1 METALRQRGRSL
13 LTAVAL
19 TVSGFF
25 VGALAVFLTAQ
36 ALLFVG
42 INVVNVPAVRLVI
55 STVMLQGVTFG
66 LLAIGY
72 LKLSGLGFDFLAL
85 RRPTVR
91 DAGWTVGGLLVFLV
105 LYGAMSLVISALGV
119 PVAENQVAQVGGQN
133 PDVLLLL
140 VPFSL
145 LLIGPGEELL
155 FRGLIQGTLRR
166 SFRPVSAIVIASSIF
181 AVSHATALSG
191 EGQFTYMAVVFV
203 LALVLGATYEYA
215 ENLVIPAV
223 IHGVYNAIL
232 FSVLYVRVT

>member
-1 METALRQRGRSL
+1 METALQQRGRSL

-42 INVVNVPAVRLVI
+42 INVVNAPAVRLVI

-105 LYGAMSLVISALGV
+105 LYGAMNLVISVLGV

-166 SFRPVSAIVIASSIF
+166 SFRPVSAIVIASAIF
-181 AVSHATALSG
+181 AVSHATALTG
-191 EGQFTYMAVVFV
+191 RGQFTYMAVIFV

-232 FSVLYVRVT
+232 FSALYIRVT